1 MQDSLCSNPNQAE
14 QQHFGIPN
22 SDPGTAYTCDAQ
34 MEKERILNL
43 GQVEE
48 EKPLGRDGEGKG
60 WHTGELWYS
69 VSWNKVGSW
78 GTDRRDPKTAARRG
92 HCLGSGSTNSKHQLC
107 PAGTCICLTNTSI
120 CNQQTQKALSATSY
134 GVPPQD
140 APRES
145 HVHTAG
151 TSHC

>member
-1 MQDSLCSNPNQAE
+1 
-14 QQHFGIPN
+14 
-22 SDPGTAYTCDAQ
+22 

-78 GTDRRDPKTAARRG
+78 GTDRRDPKT
-92 HCLGSGSTNSKHQLC
+92 SSKEGTLPGLWEHQ
-107 PAGTCICLTNTSI
+107 
-120 CNQQTQKALSATSY
+120 QQTPLVSCRNLNLPHEYFNLQSANPESTQCNLIRSATPGRSQGITRTHSRNQSLLKTSY
-134 GVPPQD
+134 
-140 APRES
+140 
-145 HVHTAG
+145 
-151 TSHC
+151 